1 MEFEKIILSFRNKT
15 IKPLEIAN
23 HPHMKKSKSH
33 LKLIKR
39 LSLVIFKNKKI
50 FSPKVNKSIT
60 FVFGGTNIVL
70 EALERKYSF
79 IHICGEPIFERYS
92 NVLWPNI
99 KVNKISNNTYKYSLK
114 KSETCIKF
122 SNSKDLFENPQ
133 HAYTK
138 KLISSVPIPEP
149 TLK

>member
-1 MEFEKIILSFRNKT
+1 
-15 IKPLEIAN
+15 
-23 HPHMKKSKSH
+23 MKKSKSH

-39 LSLVIFKNKKI
+39 LSLVILKNKKI
-50 FSPKVNKSIT
+50 FSPKINKSIT
-60 FVFGGTNIVL
+60 FVFGGTSIVL

-99 KVNKISNNTYKYSLK
+99 KVNKINNNTYKYSLK

-122 SNSKDLFENPQ
+122 SNSKDLFEKNC
-133 HAYTK
+133 
-138 KLISSVPIPEP
+138 LN
-149 TLK
+149 